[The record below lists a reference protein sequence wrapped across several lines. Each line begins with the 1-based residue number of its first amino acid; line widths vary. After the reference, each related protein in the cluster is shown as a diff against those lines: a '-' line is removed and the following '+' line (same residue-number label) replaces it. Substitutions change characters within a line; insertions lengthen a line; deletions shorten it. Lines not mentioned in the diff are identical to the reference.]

1 MLATVANGSTPLA
14 SVYDIVLV
22 VTPSYPTAPRS
33 PRRSSF
39 GIGSTGNNQSPGAHL
54 SPRQIELSTYAS
66 LGTRSYQRIIPLGPD
81 AVETAG
87 AVAGG
92 RATTDHASSATN
104 SNSQRSGYVAP
115 YQVVSTSGDE
125 QEDRGSNVG
134 QQRRTQR
141 VHTVSV
147 RQQSGSGGQRNDIS
161 SEEQDP
167 VESID
172 PSVWVKKQAF
182 FFRVHYESYQ
192 KRHAVSAGVNAGSS
206 STQAAGAQGRVQSSS
221 APAVSSAVFMRSKAV
236 RLDCALQL
244 YQVPTGEVYNR
255 ITLYGAEGFR
265 FPATI
270 ARAR

>member
-1 MLATVANGSTPLA
+1 M
-14 SVYDIVLV
+14 YDIVLV
-22 VTPSYPTAPRS
+22 VTPSYPTAPSS

-39 GIGSTGNNQSPGAHL
+39 GIGSTGNNQSLGALL

-92 RATTDHASSATN
+92 RATTDHTSNATSIN
-104 SNSQRSGYVAP
+104 RQRSGYVAP
-115 YQVVSTSGDE
+115 YQIVSTSGDE
-125 QEDRGSNVG
+125 QEDRDSNTG

-141 VHTVSV
+141 VHTVPV
-147 RQQSGSGGQRNDIS
+147 RRQSGSGGQPNDIT
-161 SEEQDP
+161 SEEQ
-167 VESID
+167 EAGTSID

-182 FFRVHYESYQ
+182 FFRIHYESYQ
-192 KRHAVSAGVNAGSS
+192 KRHAVSAGVNAAGSSGSS
-206 STQAAGAQGRVQSSS
+206 STQAAVAQGRLQSRS

-255 ITLYGAEGFR
+255 ITLYGEEGFR

>member
-1 MLATVANGSTPLA
+1 MLATVANGSAPQA

-22 VTPSYPTAPRS
+22 VTPSYPTAPNS

-39 GIGSTGNNQSPGAHL
+39 GISRTGPNHTTGTHL

-66 LGTRSYQRIIPLGPD
+66 LGTRSYQRIIPFGPD

-87 AVAGG
+87 AAAGEC
-92 RATTDHASSATN
+92 ATTDHASSATS

-115 YQVVSTSGDE
+115 YQIVSTSGDE
-125 QEDRGSNVG
+125 QEDGGSNVG
-134 QQRRTQR
+134 QQHRTQR

-147 RQQSGSGGQRNDIS
+147 RRQSGSGGQRNDIS

-192 KRHAVSAGVNAGSS
+192 KRHAVSAAVNAGSS
-206 STQAAGAQGRVQSSS
+206 STQAAVAQGRVQSSS

-255 ITLYGAEGFR
+255 ITLYGEEGFR